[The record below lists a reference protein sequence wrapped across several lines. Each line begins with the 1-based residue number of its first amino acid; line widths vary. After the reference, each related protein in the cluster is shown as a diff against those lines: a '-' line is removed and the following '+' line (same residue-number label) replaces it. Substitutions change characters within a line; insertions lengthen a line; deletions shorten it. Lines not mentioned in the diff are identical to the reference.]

1 MRNLFALLALA
12 SLFVVTGCAEKPIE
26 EAGYS
31 TPASTL
37 SDDGADCCVEPDN
50 DRPDEPQEPATT
62 EGSEPDA
69 LTDASETE
77 ASESEA
83 AADES

>member
-1 MRNLFALLALA
+1 MRNLFSLVALA
-12 SLFVVTGCAEKPIE
+12 GLFVVTGCVEKPID
-26 EAGYS
+26 EAGSS
-31 TPASTL
+31 TPTSIL
-37 SDDGADCCVEPDN
+37 SDIEADCCVQPDE
-50 DRPDEPQEPATT
+50 DRPDEPQEPVTT

-77 ASESEA
+77 AAESEA